1 MTPIVWLASYPR
13 SGNTMMR
20 VILAQCFG
28 LPTAAVYSDRL
39 GGNAHLHSLTGRIAP
54 TPDGVI
60 DFGDAPVRILKTHG
74 RPQDGGKA
82 IYIVRNGIDATASFH
97 DHGKRQIPVGN
108 LISGRPGLPPW
119 GGHIAWWQ
127 PRTRPRTLLMR
138 YEDIVADMAG
148 SIDIISGFIDVEPRS
163 HTIPSR
169 DELAAVDGKWIRSA
183 NAPDRTTL
191 SPTEIEHFWQVNGP
205 TMREYGY
212 SRDATYGKLC
222 SA

>member
-39 GGNAHLHSLTGRIAP
+39 GGNEQLHSLTGRIAP
-54 TPDGVI
+54 TPEGVI

-74 RPQDGGKA
+74 RPQDDGKA

-97 DHGKRQIPVGN
+97 DHGKRQVPISM
-108 LISGRPGLPPW
+108 LIMGRDGLPPW
-119 GGHIAWWQ
+119 SGHIGWW
-127 PRTRPRTLLMR
+127 RPNLRPNTLLLR
-138 YEDIVADMAG
+138 YEDIVADMPGA
-148 SIDIISGFIDVEPRS
+148 IDRVGDFIGVMPRS
-163 HTIPSR
+163 HSIPSR

-183 NAPDRTTL
+183 NAPDRTQL
-191 SPTEIEHFWQVNGP
+191 SPTEIEHFWQVNGA

-212 SRDATYGKLC
+212 ARDEAAGQLR